1 MRLAGDRV
9 RVLAIVPA
17 ILDRS
22 PGQRFRIEQW
32 EPFCAEAGVDLEF
45 VAFESEHLHELLYA
59 PGRHLA
65 KAAEVAAGV
74 LRRALHVRRARSC
87 DAVFLYREA
96 ALLGPALFERLLG
109 RSGVPIVYDFD
120 DAVFVPYLSPR
131 NPAMSRMKF
140 PGKTAAI
147 CRAAAC
153 VTVGN
158 EYLADYA
165 RRWNDRVEVVPTT
178 IDLSRYTLADTAT
191 NDRPVIGWTGTHS
204 TYQHLDGL
212 QAALV
217 TLAATH
223 DFVVRVIGPE
233 DYRMAG
239 VDVENRRWRS
249 GSEAE
254 DLRGIDVGVMPLPDD
269 PWSRGK
275 CGAKALQYMGLGI
288 ATVCSPV
295 GVNSEIVSHGVNGLL
310 ADSHDEWV
318 TALSALLA
326 SAPERRRLGLAGRC
340 TVETRFSAHVHG
352 PRVAAILRS
361 VAAPAGRQ

>member
-1 MRLAGDRV
+1 MKAAEDSV
-9 RVLAIVPA
+9 RVLAIVPTVP
-17 ILDRS
+17 DRS

-32 EPFCAEAGVDLEF
+32 EPFCAEAGVDVEF
-45 VAFESEHLHELLYA
+45 VAFESERLHDLLYA
-59 PGRHLA
+59 QGRHLA
-65 KAAEVAAGV
+65 KAAEVAAGFM
-74 LRRALHVRRARSC
+74 RRALHVRRARSF

-96 ALLGPALFERLLG
+96 ALLGPALFERLLV
-109 RSGVPIVYDFD
+109 RSGAPIVYDFD
-120 DAVFVPYLSPR
+120 DAVFVPYVSPTT
-131 NPAMSRMKF
+131 PAMSRLKF

-147 CRAAAC
+147 CRVAAC

-178 IDLSRYTLADTAT
+178 IDLSRYTAADTRA
-191 NDRPVIGWTGTHS
+191 NERPVIGWTGTHS
-204 TYQHLDGL
+204 TYQHLDRL
-212 QAALV
+212 QPALA

-239 VDVENRRWRS
+239 VEVENRRWRS

-295 GVNSEIVSHGVNGLL
+295 GVNREIVSHGVNGLL
-310 ADSHDEWV
+310 AESHDEWV
-318 TALSALLA
+318 AALSALLS

-340 TVETRFSAHVHG
+340 TVETRFSAQVHG

-361 VAAPAGRQ
+361 VAGRAGRK